1 MPTIVIEDFTD
12 RSNSHLSEILVGT
25 EIMDRKVTMDK
36 RQPQKLKHIIKDT
49 VIEKGQDLQIKF
61 WEMI

>member
-1 MPTIVIEDFTD
+1 MLTKVIEDFTD